1 MYREDWGEA
10 LSTCSVPVLCVLD
23 IEGSSVSVLEGVPE
37 HVSPGQVR
45 TGNRGDAGGGGE
57 WETRSL
63 SCAVSFRAG
72 LLVPR

>member
-1 MYREDWGEA
+1 MYREDWGET

-45 TGNRGDAGGGGE
+45 MGRGGRALGVSGNAPWLWHEPSSHAG
-57 WETRSL
+57 S
-63 SCAVSFRAG
+63 V
-72 LLVPR
+72 VPG